1 LLISFNSRVI
11 LNRIICGVQVIRN
24 ERVKLGIR
32 ISPYCEV
39 RGKPEE
45 LKVLQEELLGISVTS
60 ALRPKFLRISGIEN
74 CHMMTS
80 FIKSENKQWFLEVV
94 KRFKRGDHL
103 TRKGILQIMAIRP
116 VPKNKGLRVTSAD
129 IIQTIMEK

>member
-1 LLISFNSRVI
+1 LLISFSSHIV
-11 LNRIICGVQVIRN
+11 LNRMICGVQVIKN
-24 ERVKLGIR
+24 DRVKLGIR
-32 ISPYCEV
+32 INPYCEI
-39 RGKPEE
+39 RGTQEE
-45 LKVLQEELLGISVTS
+45 LKVLQEELLGISITS
-60 ALRPKFLRISGIEN
+60 ALRPHFLRISGIEN
-74 CHMMTS
+74 CHMMTG
-80 FIKSENKQWFLEVV
+80 FIKGESKQWFLEVV